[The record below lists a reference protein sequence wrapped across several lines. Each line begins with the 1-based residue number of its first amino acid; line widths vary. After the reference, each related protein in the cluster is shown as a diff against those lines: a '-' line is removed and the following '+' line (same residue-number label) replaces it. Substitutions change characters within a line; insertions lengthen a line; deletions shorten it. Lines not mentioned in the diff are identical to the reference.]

1 MLGPQEGERLL
12 IVGYHLLSSHM
23 YRKTP
28 PKEEIRYSDSKDET
42 SPEELNTPNLPI
54 TSPHSYW

>member
-1 MLGPQEGERLL
+1 
-12 IVGYHLLSSHM
+12 M